1 MIIFLL
7 AVFFIILNILD
18 VSTTNKALKQG
29 GREVNPLARLLMKL
43 HLFIPAKI
51 LVTCLVVFLMLNA
64 DEETGIMLGT
74 ICCGI
79 YAVIVGSNYRTLR
92 IQAKEMEET
101 GGI

>member
-1 MIIFLL
+1 MVILL
-7 AVFFIILNILD
+7 AVFFIILNILY
-18 VSTTNKALKQG
+18 VTTANNMLKHG
-29 GREVNPLARLLMKL
+29 GYEANPLVRLLMKL

>member
-43 HLFIPAKI
+43 HLFMPAKVLI
-51 LVTCLVVFLMLNA
+51 TCLVVFTMFYA
-64 DEETGIMLGT
+64 DEGTGITLG
-74 ICCGI
+74 IFCCCI

-92 IQAKEMEET
+92 LQARET
-101 GGI
+101 DRT

>member
-43 HLFIPAKI
+43 HLFIPAKVLI
-51 LVTCLVVFLMLNA
+51 TCLVVFTMFYA
-64 DEETGIMLGT
+64 DEGTGITLG
-74 ICCGI
+74 IFCCCI
-79 YAVIVGSNYRTLR
+79 YTVIVGSNYRALR
-92 IQAKEMEET
+92 LKARET
-101 GGI
+101 DRT